1 MKFYKQLIDAI
12 SSEDFYKTDEILLS
26 VIKEDDSIDYVE
38 NLLLFMEDNPD
49 IDYGMPGP
57 IVHYMERDCFSGY
70 EDLLYA
76 SVKRKPT
83 IHTLW
88 MVNRLINSP
97 ELLDKSK
104 YINLLASVS
113 YNQNEPEIIRNEA
126 LHYLNYQKNK
136 GL

>member
-12 SSEDFYKTDEILLS
+12 CIEDFYKTNEILLAIS
-26 VIKEDDSIDYVE
+26 KEDDSIDYVDK
-38 NLLLFMEDNPD
+38 LLLFMEDNPD

-57 IVHYMERDCFSGY
+57 IVHYMERYYLNGY
-70 EDLLYA
+70 EDLLYK
-76 SVKRKPT
+76 SVMRKPT

-88 MVNRLINSP
+88 MLNRIINSP
-97 ELLDKSK
+97 KLVDKSK

-113 YNQNEPEIIRNEA
+113 DNQNEPEMIRNEA
-126 LHYLNYQKNK
+126 LFYLQYQNNQ